1 MSVALVIDA
10 VTSAGDNQHR
20 GQRGCRV
27 NSARGCT
34 DGSRASY
41 QPVKAISRALSVL
54 RALNEIEH
62 ASVGELHRMTGIPK
76 PTIVRALET
85 LISEGYVVR
94 DNFSQGYRTTS
105 EVQALSRGFGG
116 TPLIIEAA
124 RVWAIALTEQIKWP
138 VSIGTVVDGNV
149 VVNFCTAPISPYA
162 FPFPTLN
169 RPFPV
174 TDTAIGRCYIS
185 FCSERERA
193 ELIRRHCDPIGDQK
207 AELRHHMERT
217 VAEIRERGYALQ
229 DPYVTARM
237 FDEALRFQFLAVPI
251 MNESEC
257 VACLGIG
264 FYKRAVRLADLEETL
279 VKPVRVTVAKIE
291 RNIEMLKRS
300 AAAQQRL

>member
-1 MSVALVIDA
+1 MSAGLISDA
-10 VTSAGDNQHR
+10 VSSTDESQHR
-20 GQRGCRV
+20 SQRRCRA
-27 NSARGCT
+27 NAARGCT

-41 QPVKAISRALSVL
+41 QPVKAVSRALSVL

-62 ASVGELHRMTGIPK
+62 ASIGELHKMTGIPK
-76 PTIVRALET
+76 PTIVRTLET

-116 TPLIIEAA
+116 TPLILEAA
-124 RVWAIALTEQIKWP
+124 RVWAIALTERIKWP

-174 TDTAIGRCYIS
+174 TDTAIGRCYVS

-193 ELIRRHCDPIGDQK
+193 ELIRRHCDPIADQK

-217 VAEIRERGYALQ
+217 IAEIRARGYALQ
-229 DPYVTARM
+229 DPFVTERM
-237 FDEALRFQFLAVPI
+237 FDEALRFQFLAVPV
-251 MNESEC
+251 MSGSEC

-279 VKPVRVTVAKIE
+279 VKPARETAAKIE
-291 RNIEMLKRS
+291 GNIEMLKRS
-300 AAAQQRL
+300 AAAQQRH